1 MTGAM
6 YAAVSGLRTHMQFM
20 NVIGNNISNV
30 NTNGYKAARYIF
42 NEALY
47 TNVKAG
53 ADSTLTRGGT
63 NPAQIGYGTGVGTID
78 LDMSTKNYTPTGR
91 PGDITIDGD
100 GFLLVGDK
108 NMGPFVSDASSS
120 AEDKAKGLYLTRLG
134 NLEFDDD
141 GWLVDGNGNAVY
153 GWMEV
158 QPPDGFTIPGDNPVD
173 ENGNEIV
180 TVTSRIL
187 APIRLPMVASNGS
200 AVFPSAEKNTIVD
213 AEAGTK
219 IETEGDDEVTVLNKR
234 ILLDSLTISSNG
246 QITGSVKGGD
256 GAVITIGYIA
266 VGQVDNPNGVTH
278 VDGHY
283 YQALGGAGHL
293 HIASIGGVVKPNSE
307 MTDEELEAYKDL
319 VDGLPVEHSGKTEF
333 VPNGLESSGTELAT
347 EISNMIMM
355 QRGYQANTRII
366 TVTDSMLEEL
376 VNIKR

>member
-30 NTNGYKAARYIF
+30 NTAGYKAARYIF

-47 TNVKAG
+47 TNVKSG
-53 ADSTLTRGGT
+53 SNSTMTRGGT

-78 LDMSTKNYTPTGR
+78 LDMSTKNFTPTGR

-100 GFLLVGDK
+100 GFFQAGDK
-108 NMGPFVSDASSS
+108 NLGPFES
-120 AEDKAKGLYLTRLG
+120 AEHAKALYLTRLG
-134 NLEFDDD
+134 NLGFDED
-141 GWLVDGNGNAVY
+141 GWLVDGNGNSVY
-153 GWMEV
+153 GWIEV
-158 QPPDGFTIPGDNPVD
+158 QKEDANAGGDDDDGETQK
-173 ENGNEIV
+173 
-180 TVTSRIL
+180 TTTARIL
-187 APIRLPMVASNGS
+187 TSIRLPMVASDGS
-200 AVFPSAEKNTIVD
+200 AVFPKAEGGKIVD
-213 AEAGTK
+213 AVAGDKVEAD
-219 IETEGDDEVTVLNKR
+219 GDDVEVLNKR
-234 ILLDSLTISSNG
+234 ILLDSLTIAKNG
-246 QITGSVKGGD
+246 QITGVIKDGD

-278 VDGHY
+278 MDGHY
-283 YQALGGAGHL
+283 YQALDGAGNL
-293 HIASIGGVVKPNSE
+293 HVASIGGVVKPTSQLE
-307 MTDEELEAYKDL
+307 DDDVDEELC
-319 VDGLPVEHSGKTEF
+319 DGIDIEHSGKTEF

>member
-53 ADSTLTRGGT
+53 SNSTLTRGGT

-108 NMGPFVSDASSS
+108 DLGPFKS
-120 AEDKAKGLYLTRLG
+120 AEDAKALYLTRLG
-134 NLEFDDD
+134 NLGFDED
-141 GWLVDGNGNAVY
+141 GWLVDGNGNSVY
-153 GWMEV
+153 GWIEV
-158 QPPDGFTIPGDNPVD
+158 QVDGQTGGTQNPTD
-173 ENGNEIV
+173 EDGQTQN
-180 TVTSRIL
+180 TTTARIL
-187 APIRLPMVASNGS
+187 TAIRLPMVASDGS
-200 AVFPSAEKNTIVD
+200 PVFPKVENGQIVEAKNGDSVD
-213 AEAGTK
+213 QGT
-219 IETEGDDEVTVLNKR
+219 GGGANADEVKVLDRR
-234 ILLDSLTISSNG
+234 ILLDSLTIAKNG
-246 QITGSVKGGD
+246 QITGVSKDD
-256 GAVITIGYIA
+256 GSVITIGYIA

-278 VDGHY
+278 MDGHY
-283 YQALGGAGHL
+283 YQALDGSGNL
-293 HIASIGGVVKPNSE
+293 HIASIAGVVKPTNKL
-307 MTDEELEAYKDL
+307 TEAEQDAAEDL
-319 VDGLPVEHSGKTEF
+319 SDGIDIENSGKTEF

>member
-47 TNVKAG
+47 TNVKSG
-53 ADSTLTRGGT
+53 SNSTMTRGGT

-108 NMGPFVSDASSS
+108 DLGPFSS
-120 AEDKAKGLYLTRLG
+120 AEDAKALYLTRLG
-134 NLEFDDD
+134 NLGFDED
-141 GWLVDGNGNAVY
+141 GWLVDGNGNSVY
-153 GWMEV
+153 GWLEV
-158 QPPDGFTIPGDNPVD
+158 QVEGQTGGTQNPTD
-173 ENGNEIV
+173 EDASKQN
-180 TVTSRIL
+180 TVTSRVL
-187 APIRLPMVASNGS
+187 TAIRLPMVASDGS
-200 AVFPSAEKNTIVD
+200 AVFP
-213 AEAGTK
+213 K
-219 IETEGDDEVTVLNKR
+219 IENGKLVEAEEGSSVEQGTGAGGNDEVKVLGRR
-234 ILLDSLTISSNG
+234 ILLDSLTIAKNG
-246 QITGSVKGGD
+246 QITGVSKD
-256 GAVITIGYIA
+256 DKSVITIGYIA
-266 VGQVDNPNGVTH
+266 IGQVDNPNGVTH
-278 VDGHY
+278 MEGHY
-283 YQALGGAGHL
+283 YQALDGSGNL
-293 HIASIGGVVKPNSE
+293 HIASIGGVVKPTNKMTESE
-307 MTDEELEAYKDL
+307 KEAAKDL
-319 VDGLPVEHSGKTEF
+319 SDGLEIENSGKTEF